1 LNAIKR
7 QIIAVA
13 IVVSAL
19 SFGVTPAHAGE
30 SPFQDYLNYQKI
42 VDGNGDPSELS
53 QYVMPNYR
61 AAFDAKS
68 ADEKAAYCKVIRNLF
83 QMHDI
88 KLRSESKAGNEATVI
103 FDCQGMA
110 TVGIGSTM
118 GMQPLV
124 GVATMTKSDGTWITQ
139 RLDMKRPKEFAAVGT
154 ATASS
159 INNEKQWCADGHKL
173 AVPNKPLSGLLQ
185 GSQFTLE
192 STTLG
197 AFSDIL

>member
-88 KLRSESKAGNEATVI
+88 KLRSDSKAGNEATVI
-103 FDCQGMA
+103 F
-110 TVGIGSTM
+110 GSTM